1 MNKHLVIGLLI
12 ICFGSSMSIAAVRKQ
27 TGPKPYIEIVTQE
40 VIVEE
45 LGPRFVYRSE
55 IGLAADS
62 LGYQEHVTDYPR
74 NNATGKVDSSASPTF
89 LALRGRWEML
99 MGKGFFGLRSV
110 LPMVK
115 TVVKETW
122 NFNEA
127 LMQTND
133 LSYTLT
139 SVDFYGGYFISRM
152 LEPLGGIRVAK
163 GEQVRENFY
172 DQNNVRQNVGKS
184 TETITSVNLFADLRG
199 QSEGRP
205 LSFGYSVEGLLP
217 VSVSTVNDLLPGF
230 NFSSA
235 GYTLAVSGNICYA
248 FSPANLIKGEIGYTL
263 VHYNGTD
270 WQTSGVQRA
279 KWPQNDTQD
288 LSAVLGWVYS
298 Y

>member
-1 MNKHLVIGLLI
+1 
-12 ICFGSSMSIAAVRKQ
+12 MSIAAVRKQ
-27 TGPKPYIEIVTQE
+27 AGPKPYIEIVTQE

-74 NNATGKVDSSASPTF
+74 NNATGKVDSNASPSF
-89 LALRGRWEML
+89 LALRGRWEMV

-122 NFNEA
+122 NFNDA

-139 SVDFYGGYFISRM
+139 SVDFYGGYLFSNL
-152 LEPLGGIRVAK
+152 LEPLGGLRVAK

-184 TETITSVNLFADLRG
+184 TETITSMNLFADLRG
-199 QSEGRP
+199 QSERSPFG
-205 LSFGYSVEGLLP
+205 FGYLMEGLLP
-217 VSVSTVNDLLPGF
+217 ISVTTTNDLMPGV
-230 NFSSA
+230 NFSA
-235 GYTLAVSGNICYA
+235 GGYTLAISGNLYYA
-248 FSPANLIKGEIGYTL
+248 FSPISYLKGEIAYNL
-263 VHYNGTD
+263 IHYNGSG
-270 WQTSGVQRA
+270 WQPLGVSQV
-279 KWPQNDTQD
+279 KWPTNDTQD